1 MFNKLCLGDVFTIG
15 CGDYGRLGVG
25 EKDTLRE
32 SSVLRKV
39 AIDKKIVSVGT
50 GR

>member
-1 MFNKLCLGDVFTIG
+1 MSLGDVFTIG

-25 EKDTLRE
+25 EKETLRE
-32 SSVLRKV
+32 SAVLRKV
-39 AIDKKIVSVGT
+39 TIDKKIVSVAS